1 MYAEIAAKEPKP
13 MTREDMRA
21 IMANTIIK
29 QIYTQVIY
37 SAQTKP
43 DTVYHY
49 QVPQIVV
56 SMHPTMTTKASA
68 NYIDNMPAIL
78 AGLQA
83 LFPDSA
89 VSHTLLAHGKSG
101 NLYDV
106 AKLDDTTLPLVD
118 TALTQSYIVID
129 WT

>member
-1 MYAEIAAKEPKP
+1 

-21 IMANTIIK
+21 IMVKTIVK
-29 QIYTQVIY
+29 QIYTQVVY
-37 SAQTKP
+37 SAQTRTG
-43 DTVYHY
+43 TVYHH
-49 QVPQIVV
+49 QVPEIQ
-56 SMHPTMTTKASA
+56 SFHKTSANA
-68 NYIDNMPAIL
+68 NYIENMEAIL
-78 AGLQA
+78 AGLQT

-89 VSHTLLAHGKSG
+89 VSHTLLARGKDG

-129 WT
+129 WS

>member
-1 MYAEIAAKEPKP
+1 MYAEIASKEPTP

-21 IMANTIIK
+21 IMANTIVK

-37 SAQTKP
+37 SAQTKA
-43 DTVYHY
+43 DTVYHH
-49 QVPQIVV
+49 QVPEIFV
-56 SMHPTMTTKASA
+56 SHTKTR
-68 NYIDNMPAIL
+68 AIL
-78 AGLQA
+78 AGLKT

-89 VSHTLLAHGKSG
+89 VSHTLLARGNDG

-106 AKLDDTTLPLVD
+106 AKLNETTLPLVD

-129 WT
+129 WS

>member
-21 IMANTIIK
+21 IMANTIVK

-43 DTVYHY
+43 DTVYHH
-49 QVPQIVV
+49 QVPEIFVGHAKKRV
-56 SMHPTMTTKASA
+56 NA
-68 NYIDNMPAIL
+68 NYIENMTAIL
-78 AGLQA
+78 TGLQA

-89 VSHTLLAHGKSG
+89 VSHTLLAQGKDG
-101 NLYDV
+101 KLYDV

-118 TALTQSYIVID
+118 TALTPSYIVID